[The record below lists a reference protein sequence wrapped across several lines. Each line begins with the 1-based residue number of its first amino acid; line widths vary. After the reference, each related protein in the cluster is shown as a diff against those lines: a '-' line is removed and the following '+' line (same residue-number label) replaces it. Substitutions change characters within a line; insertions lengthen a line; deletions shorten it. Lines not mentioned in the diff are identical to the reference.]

1 MCYIKPTFIY
11 IQLHTDIQR
20 KMASKTIMIQEET
33 YQKLAELRRGNE
45 SFNDIIR
52 RLIYKYQ
59 DLTPY
64 FGIISSK
71 NGDQIEKAIEEA
83 REANDVADLSRG
95 DGV

>member
-1 MCYIKPTFIY
+1 
-11 IQLHTDIQR
+11 
-20 KMASKTIMIQEET
+20 MASKTIMIQEET